1 MRNSLRHLDLVGK
14 GKGLLQWCCEEV
26 LKDAGEVKRYV
37 DKKPDLQT
45 LYTRGV
51 SLYREITEKAL
62 ENERNAKP

>member
-1 MRNSLRHLDLVGK
+1 M
-14 GKGLLQWCCEEV
+14 
-26 LKDAGEVKRYV
+26 KDAGEVKRYV